1 MVLYSL
7 YTNVPQIRD
16 IPRKQSFLLEYLG
29 SGWLALVAA
38 VINELFAYIIKPYTT
53 RANFKLI

>member
-7 YTNVPQIRD
+7 FTNVPQIRD

-38 VINELFAYIIKPYTT
+38 VINELFACIIKPYTT